1 MKKGSGFYN
10 LEGIVSEESIN
21 KYLFSVRG
29 ESKLGLLDV
38 ETIEGHEKLSKPYSY
53 KITFTSKQKSIPPDS
68 LLNIEGSLKIRA
80 PNHSW
85 NKYIQGS
92 EMWLY
97 ERQIEGVITSFSLIS
112 TSADESLYEIR
123 LEHKLA

>member
-29 ESKLGLLDV
+29 EGKLGLLDV

-53 KITFTSKQKSIPPDS
+53 KITFTSKQKSIP
-68 LLNIEGSLKIRA
+68 LTHFLTLKAR
-80 PNHSW
+80 
-85 NKYIQGS
+85 
-92 EMWLY
+92 
-97 ERQIEGVITSFSLIS
+97 
-112 TSADESLYEIR
+112 
-123 LEHKLA
+123 

>member
-1 MKKGSGFYN
+1 MYYFLFARDAIMKKGSGFYN

-53 KITFTSKQKSIPPDS
+53 KITFTSKQKAS
-68 LLNIEGSLKIRA
+68 LLTHFLTLKAR
-80 PNHSW
+80 
-85 NKYIQGS
+85 
-92 EMWLY
+92 
-97 ERQIEGVITSFSLIS
+97 
-112 TSADESLYEIR
+112 
-123 LEHKLA
+123 